1 MADAL
6 QPKDRKPTAGVSDQ
20 RSTWTR
26 YLPPL
31 TPRQWRMFGIVSTA
45 GFFESYDRALLSL
58 AIEQIQHGLRIANRQ
73 LGLVLSVIRLGYLLA
88 LPIASY
94 ADRFGRRRLLL
105 YSVIFYTVATAASAL
120 APGVRSFVAF
130 QFVARGFAAAE
141 AAVALVI
148 LSEEVDASIRGYSIG
163 LLGALGISGY
173 GLAALVFALIDV
185 MPFGWRGLYALA
197 LIPLLVIVPLRRHL
211 PETQRFSR
219 VQDNHETVGF
229 FTPLIELVRNHPR
242 RLVPVLVVTF
252 LYYMGSTPA
261 AFLAFKY
268 LEVVHQWSPAMVS
281 LMVIFGGGLGIL
293 GNVFAG
299 WLSDSL
305 GRRTMAAVVTFIA
318 PLLMLLFLHTGG
330 VIMVMAWI
338 GQLFCDTASTTLL
351 NTFGA
356 ELFPT
361 AQRSTATSTVTV
373 AATLGAALGLWME
386 SLLFVFTGS
395 HWNAIS
401 LLTIAWIIAPFGV
414 LLWFP
419 ETAGMELEAIS
430 AQQIG

>member
-1 MADAL
+1 
-6 QPKDRKPTAGVSDQ
+6 
-20 RSTWTR
+20 
-26 YLPPL
+26 
-31 TPRQWRMFGIVSTA
+31 MFGIVSTA

-58 AIEQIQHGLRIANRQ
+58 AIEQIQRGLRIANRQ
-73 LGLVLSVIRLGYLLA
+73 LGVVLSIIRLGYLLA
-88 LPIASY
+88 LPIASF

-148 LSEEVDASIRGYSIG
+148 LAEEVGASVRGYSIG
-163 LLGALGISGY
+163 LLGALAISGY

-185 MPFGWRGLYALA
+185 IPFGWRGLYALA
-197 LIPLLVIVPLRRHL
+197 LIPLVVIVPLRRHL
-211 PETQRFSR
+211 PETQRFSHAQKHHAA
-219 VQDNHETVGF
+219 VSF
-229 FTPLIELVRNHPR
+229 FTPLKELVRNHPR
-242 RLVPVLVVTF
+242 RLLPVLVVTF

-268 LEVVHQWSPAMVS
+268 LEVVHGWTPAMVS
-281 LMVIFGGGLGIL
+281 SMVIVGGGLGIL
-293 GNVFAG
+293 GNVVAG

-330 VIMVMAWI
+330 AVMIAAWI

-386 SLLFVFTGS
+386 SVLFAFTGS
-395 HWNAIS
+395 HWSAVS
-401 LLTIAWIIAPFGV
+401 LLTIAWIVSPIGV

-430 AQQIG
+430 SQPVSS